1 MRRESLSLSLNR
13 VSAEFVALVYVVLGV
28 ADLGFSLVAFRLGV
42 SEGNPFLALMER
54 YGLFV
59 PTKLLLTVIAATLIG
74 LLYPRAMSVKLLCW
88 SALVAM
94 TAVDVYHVVSL
105 SARLY

>member
-1 MRRESLSLSLNR
+1 
-13 VSAEFVALVYVVLGV
+13 VSGEFVALVYVALGV
-28 ADLGFSLVAFRLGV
+28 ADLGLSLVAFRLGV

-59 PTKLLLTVIAATLIG
+59 PTKLLLTIVVAALIG
-74 LLYPRAMSVKLLCW
+74 LLYPRAARVRFLCW
-88 SALVAM
+88 SALMAM
-94 TAVDVYHVVSL
+94 TGVDVYHIVGL